1 MKTPIEVG
9 RYRFKIIKNMLAV
22 VLTLAQA
29 ENMQQMADREI
40 MRLIC
45 ANNNLKGE

>member
-9 RYRFKIIKNMLAV
+9 RYRFKIAWNMLAGL
-22 VLTLAQA
+22 LTLAQA
-29 ENMQQMADREI
+29 ENLQRMKDGEI

-45 ANNNLKGE
+45 SNNNSKGE